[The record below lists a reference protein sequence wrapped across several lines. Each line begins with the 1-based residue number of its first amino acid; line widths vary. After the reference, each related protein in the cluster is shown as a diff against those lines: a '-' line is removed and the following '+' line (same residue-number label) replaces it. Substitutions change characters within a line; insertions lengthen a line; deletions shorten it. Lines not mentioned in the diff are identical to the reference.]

1 MRRDCERIVR
11 AAISAVQPESAVRRA
26 FEGRSFGAGKLLV
39 IAVGKAA
46 WTMAHAAV
54 DCLSRADGGAVIT
67 KYGHS
72 QGAIAALEI
81 FEAGHPEPDE
91 NGFAATARVLEL
103 TENLC
108 AEDTVLLLLSGGGSA
123 LFEKPF
129 IEEAE
134 LRAINRALLQSGADI
149 TELNTVRK
157 HLSCVKGGRFAAHC
171 APAKVVC
178 IALSD
183 VLGDD
188 PSVIASGPA
197 CIDRSTGEEAAEILH
212 RYGIEASDKAKAA
225 LARGNVSVLENS
237 EMLVCGSVRE
247 LTAAVKRECEALGYE
262 SVILTNELTGEARE
276 AGERLA
282 ALAREKQGTEKSLAF
297 ILGGETVVKVRG
309 DGLGG
314 RNQELALSAAIG
326 IEGLCGTCIF
336 SFGSD
341 GTDGPTDAAGGF
353 VDGDTALHL
362 GERLTASL
370 ADNDSYHALQA
381 VDGLIITGPTGT
393 NVNDAT
399 VLLIKR

>member
-26 FEGRSFGAGKLLV
+26 LSGRSFGAGKLLV

-46 WTMAHAAV
+46 WTMAHAAA
-54 DCLSRADGGAVIT
+54 DCLPRVDGGAVIT

-72 QGAIAALEI
+72 RGAIAALEI

-108 AEDTVLLLLSGGGSA
+108 AEDTVLFLLSGGGSA

-134 LRAINRALLQSGADI
+134 LRHVSRALLQSGADI

-197 CIDRSTGEEAAEILH
+197 CIDHSTGAQAAEILR
-212 RYGIEASDKAKAA
+212 RYGIEVSDTAKTA
-225 LARGNVSVLENS
+225 LLRENVRALDNA

-247 LTAAVKRECEALGYE
+247 LTAAVKKECEALGYE
-262 SVILTNELTGEARE
+262 SVVLTNELTGEARE

-297 ILGGETVVKVRG
+297 ILGGETVVKVQG
-309 DGLGG
+309 KGLGG
-314 RNQELALSAAIG
+314 RNQELALSAAMG
-326 IEGLCGTCIF
+326 IAGLKDTCIF

-353 VDGDTALHL
+353 VDSDTARRL
-362 GERLTASL
+362 GDALEKSL
-370 ADNDSYHALQA
+370 AGNDSYHALES
-381 VDGLIITGPTGT
+381 VDGLITTGPTGT

-399 VLLIKR
+399 VLLIR